1 MKFEELLTQIGV
13 DAQATVA
20 RLGGMEE
27 ILRRFILTFPQD
39 PTFSAL
45 AKAYDSRDME
55 ALGRHVHTLK
65 GLTANLGIE
74 PLRQLCTEYLEGIR
88 ANLPMAELTAY
99 QRRLTLE
106 YRRVSGVISRYEA
119 DDPA

>member
-1 MKFEELLTQIGV
+1 MNFNELLAQIGV
-13 DAQATVA
+13 DAEATVA

-27 ILRRFILTFPQD
+27 LLKRFILKFPQD

-55 ALGRHVHTLK
+55 ALGCHVHTLK

-74 PLRQLCTEYLEGIR
+74 PLRQMCEEYLEGIR

-106 YRRVSGVISRYEA
+106 YRRVSGAISRYA
-119 DDPA
+119 GDQPT

>member
-1 MKFEELLTQIGV
+1 MDFNELLAQIGV
-13 DAQATVA
+13 DAEATVA

-27 ILRRFILTFPQD
+27 ILKRFILKFPQD

-74 PLRQLCTEYLEGIR
+74 PLRQMCEEYLEGIR

-106 YRRVSGVISRYEA
+106 YRRVSGAISRYVG
-119 DDPA
+119 DQPT

>member
-1 MKFEELLTQIGV
+1 MNFDELLTQIGV
-13 DAQATVA
+13 DAEATVA

-27 ILRRFILTFPQD
+27 LLKRFILKFPQD

-74 PLRQLCTEYLEGIR
+74 PLRQMCEEYLEGIR

-106 YRRVSGVISRYEA
+106 YRRVSGAISRYA
-119 DDPA
+119 GDQPT

>member
-1 MKFEELLTQIGV
+1 MNFDELLTQIGV
-13 DAQATVA
+13 DAEATVA

-27 ILRRFILTFPQD
+27 LLKRFILKFPQD

-74 PLRQLCTEYLEGIR
+74 PLRQMCEEYLEGIR

-106 YRRVSGVISRYEA
+106 YRRVSGAISRYA
-119 DDPA
+119 GDKPT